1 MVLETIGWSR
11 WAAGDDAGAHA
22 AFREQLDLHRALGD
36 ERLANRAQLNICQ
49 VLVGEGRVDEAEPIA
64 RAGLA
69 VATRCDEIRDVHN
82 AHHFLADCALI
93 RGDLATARERY
104 AESLRAALRYG
115 DRLESCYE
123 VEGVAMALAGQ
134 GRDERALRLAAAAA
148 AEREALGATQSDRF
162 WGELKRRYL
171 DAAAERLA
179 DGAAAARAAGR
190 ALGFEGAVAEA
201 LDPGA

>member
-1 MVLETIGWSR
+1 MSESLRNLWREIGEDREVAMVLETIGWSR

-22 AFREQLDLHRALGD
+22 AFREQLDIHRALGD

-69 VATRCDEIRDVHN
+69 EATRCDEIRDVHN

-93 RGDLATARERY
+93 RGDPATARERY

-134 GRDERALRLAAAAA
+134 GRDERALRLAAA
-148 AEREALGATQSDRF
+148 
-162 WGELKRRYL
+162 
-171 DAAAERLA
+171 
-179 DGAAAARAAGR
+179 
-190 ALGFEGAVAEA
+190 
-201 LDPGA
+201 